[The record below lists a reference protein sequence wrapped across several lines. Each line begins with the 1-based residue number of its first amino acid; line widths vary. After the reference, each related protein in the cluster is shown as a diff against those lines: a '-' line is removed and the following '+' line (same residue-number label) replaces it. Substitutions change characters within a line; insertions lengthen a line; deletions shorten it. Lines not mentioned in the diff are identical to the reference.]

1 MADCC
6 GGKNAGKPI
15 SWARYAAGFGV
26 FVGYHGTVAA
36 ALHVA
41 ALRRPELERVRDFQW
56 RVFTNEL
63 REVVALQDMNVGER
77 GRLAWE
83 ASRGTPRVCETD
95 VLTEVPGA
103 ANAA

>member
-56 RVFTNEL
+56 QVFTNEL
-63 REVVALQDMNVGER
+63 REVVALQDMNVGEA

-83 ASRGTPRVCETD
+83 STRDQPKVCETGA
-95 VLTEVPGA
+95 LTDGPMPAA
-103 ANAA
+103 AN